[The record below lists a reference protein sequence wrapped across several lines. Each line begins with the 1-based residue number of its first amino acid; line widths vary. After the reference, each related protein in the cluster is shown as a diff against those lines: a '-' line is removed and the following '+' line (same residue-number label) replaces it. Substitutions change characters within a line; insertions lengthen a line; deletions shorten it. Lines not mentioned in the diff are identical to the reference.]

1 MTVGNNGKGFEGR
14 PAQLDRFIPTQ
25 GFDVVG
31 IIGDRPKLIAARDF
45 SESDPS
51 VGAGIL
57 GAQGGEGFLH
67 FRLGYT
73 NDLNQTAKRQ
83 GRARGKQQTFDDR
96 LDVIGF
102 HRCPSASGKGSS
114 GFEEETCPASYDIIG
129 GHVSSYRQG
138 GNDRAKG
145 ILLAH
150 LDHPIAD
157 QFEDGQE
164 SHQDLQSG

>member
-1 MTVGNNGKGFEGR
+1 MTVGNNGERFEGR

-25 GFDVVG
+25 GLHVVG
-31 IIGDRPKLIAARDF
+31 IVGNRPKLIAARDF
-45 SESDPS
+45 SEPYPS

-57 GAQGGEGFLH
+57 GTQDGEGCFH
-67 FRLGYT
+67 FRLGCAS
-73 NDLNQTAKRQ
+73 NLHQTTKRQ
-83 GRARGKQQTFDDR
+83 GHAGGKQQTFDDR
-96 LDVIGF
+96 LDMICF

-114 GFEEETCPASYDIIG
+114 GLEEETCPALYDIIG

-157 QFEDGQE
+157 QFEDSQE
-164 SHQDLQSG
+164 GHQDLQSG